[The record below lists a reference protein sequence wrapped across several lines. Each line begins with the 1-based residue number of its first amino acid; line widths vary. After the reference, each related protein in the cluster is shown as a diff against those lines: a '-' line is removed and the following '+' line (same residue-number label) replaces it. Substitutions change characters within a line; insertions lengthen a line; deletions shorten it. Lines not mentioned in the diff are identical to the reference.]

1 VRSSLLDL
9 CAKCGS
15 IEDAWRVSEKMPSED
30 VVSWTGMISEH
41 LNCRQGHRA
50 LELFW

>member
-9 CAKCGS
+9 CAKWWS

-30 VVSWTGMISEH
+30 LVPG
-41 LNCRQGHRA
+41 LA
-50 LELFW
+50 